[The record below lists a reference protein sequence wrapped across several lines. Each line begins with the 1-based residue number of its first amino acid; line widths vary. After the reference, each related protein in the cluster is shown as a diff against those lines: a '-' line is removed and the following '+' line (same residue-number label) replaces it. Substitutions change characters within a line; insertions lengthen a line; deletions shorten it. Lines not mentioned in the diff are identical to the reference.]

1 MHDQA
6 SELRALVRLRA
17 GGEGTP
23 AFRPPRKILVSAGK
37 GGVGVTTVAVNLAV
51 ALGKL
56 GCRTVFVD
64 ADFSGADATLLCG
77 IEARDTVADVLSG
90 RRSVHEVMQP
100 GPAGIQIVPGLWSP
114 GAIPD
119 CSPAAQQRL
128 LRELDQLGR
137 HADVVVLDAGSGLSA
152 TLQRFWAAAET
163 VLLVTTADS
172 ASIMDGYAAVKLF
185 LAQRPQ
191 VRVATIVNQSPQT
204 EFADEVH
211 SRIAQACQR
220 FLGRTVDAGAIVPWD
235 AAITAAARINRP
247 LTLDAV
253 ESPAADAIN
262 RFAERL
268 LSSQLDEA
276 PASLLDHVAA

>member
-17 GGEGTP
+17 SGDSKP
-23 AFRPPRKILVSAGK
+23 ASRPPRKIVVSAGK

-56 GCRTVFVD
+56 GCRTVLVD
-64 ADFSGADATLLCG
+64 ANFSGADATLLCG
-77 IEARDTVADVLSG
+77 VEARDTVADVLSG

-100 GPAGIQIVPGLWSP
+100 GPAGIQVVPGLWSP

-128 LRELDQLGR
+128 LRELDHLGR
-137 HADVVVLDAGSGLSA
+137 YADVVILDAGSGLNA
-152 TLQRFWAAAET
+152 TLQRFWVAAET

-172 ASIMDGYAAVKLF
+172 ASIMDGYAAIKLF
-185 LAQRPQ
+185 LAERPA
-191 VRVATIVNQSPQT
+191 VKVATIVNQSPQT

-220 FLGRTVDAGAIVPWD
+220 FLGMTIDAGAIVPWD
-235 AAITAAARINRP
+235 GAIAAAARINRP
-247 LTLDAV
+247 LTLDDNG
-253 ESPAADAIN
+253 SPAADAIN
-262 RFAERL
+262 QLAERIL
-268 LSSQLDEA
+268 NPHGTLAIE
-276 PASLLDHVAA
+276 LDHAVA